1 MSPERHRLILRA
13 LDAYLTKDAHFADL
27 TAWQTCDHLRR
38 EMEGSAIDPKACVFR
53 MTLELGS
60 SVLADMAKIRR
71 ERGKLR
77 KQLGK
82 KRLAPGEGPPLE
94 MRPFAATLN
103 EYANLDTWQKTT
115 MREVIDAAVESECD
129 QYPAAK
135 MAMINVAKP
144 RKPNKPKPGKAP
156 KKPSKKKPIE
166 RVQWEGGRRR
176 AVVLTRHACQP
187 TDEPS
192 SVDVSGGKFVVDALV
207 RAGVLHDDSVAW
219 CVRFAEWK
227 HVPSSERGVCE
238 IAVYELQSTELERLK
253 NEKESRDHG

>member
-1 MSPERHRLILRA
+1 ME
-13 LDAYLTKDAHFADL
+13 ADNP
-27 TAWQTCDHLRR
+27 
-38 EMEGSAIDPKACVFR
+38 DPKACVFR
-53 MTLELGS
+53 MCLELGS
-60 SVLADMAKIRR
+60 SVLADMARIRR

-82 KRLAPGEGPPLE
+82 KRLSEGEGPALV

-115 MREVIDAAVESECD
+115 MREVIDAAVEQACAE
-129 QYPAAK
+129 YPWAK
-135 MAMINVAKP
+135 MAMVNVAKP
-144 RKPNKPKPGKAP
+144 RKPGKPKPGKKA
-156 KKPSKKKPIE
+156 KSSKKKPIA

-176 AVVLTRHACQP
+176 AVVLTRYACQP
-187 TDEPS
+187 TDEPN

-207 RAGVLHDDSVAW
+207 RAGVLHDDSVEW
-219 CVRFAEWK
+219 CVRYAEWK
-227 HVPSSERGVCE
+227 YVPSNERGVCE